1 MNNNILSLKKDINN
15 IGYYN
20 HFYLK
25 KLNLTNFRNHSSL
38 SMKTPESA
46 ILIYGENGCGK
57 TNILEAISLLSQGK
71 GIRKSKIEDYFTQSV
86 FNNNPQ
92 KSWGINADIVTP
104 DGNINIGTGLKENS
118 QKNSRIVRVNAENCS
133 QIELGKILKISW
145 ITPQMCILFQSGMS
159 ERRRFLDSLTSS
171 LDTLHIGRVYKYQKL
186 LRERSN
192 VILQFN
198 SDPAWLNSIENQIS
212 ELAIAIIA
220 SRLELVQALNDLF
233 NEEFQNN
240 DLVDTFPPA
249 EIKLKGQ
256 IEDLLLK
263 KSALEVEDY
272 VKAILKKSR
281 FDNDAPICGPHT
293 TKIEIVNRIDN
304 KCVEIS
310 STGEQKLILISII
323 LSHARMLNIKYN
335 MAPILLLD
343 DIVEHLDEK
352 HKTALFLEISRHC
365 AQSWFTSTSKEA
377 FKNYPKKIDKI
388 YLPKVTGDL
397 KGCYDYK
404 MENIQCLRKS

>member
-118 QKNSRIVRVNAENCS
+118 QKKSRIVRVNAENCS

-186 LRERSN
+186 LRQRSN

-198 SDPAWLNSIENQIS
+198 SDPTWLNSIENQIS

-233 NEEFQNN
+233 NQEFQNN

-281 FDNDAPICGPHT
+281 FDNDAPVCGPHT
-293 TKIEIVNRIDN
+293 TKIEIVNRIN
-304 KCVEIS
+304 NECVEIS

-377 FKNYPKKIDKI
+377 FKDYPKKIDKI

>member
-1 MNNNILSLKKDINN
+1 MNNNILSLKKDIND

-92 KSWGINADIVTP
+92 KSWGINADIITP

-118 QKNSRIVRVNAENCS
+118 QKKSRIVRVNAENCS

-186 LRERSN
+186 LRQRSN

-198 SDPAWLNSIENQIS
+198 NDPTWLNSIENQIS

-233 NEEFQNN
+233 NQEFQNN

-293 TKIEIVNRIDN
+293 TKIEIVNRINN

>member
-25 KLNLTNFRNHSSL
+25 KLNLTNFRNHSNL

-92 KSWGINADIVTP
+92 KSWGINADIITP
-104 DGNINIGTGLKENS
+104 DGNMNIGTGLKENS
-118 QKNSRIVRVNAENCS
+118 QKKSRIIRVNAENCS

-186 LRERSN
+186 LRQRSN

-198 SDPAWLNSIENQIS
+198 NDPTWLNSIENQIS

-233 NEEFQNN
+233 NQEFQNN

-293 TKIEIVNRIDN
+293 TKIEIVNRINN

>member
-71 GIRKSKIEDYFTQSV
+71 GIRKSKIEEYFTQSV

-171 LDTLHIGRVYKYQKL
+171 LDTLHIGRIYKYQKL
-186 LRERSN
+186 LRQRSN

-198 SDPAWLNSIENQIS
+198 SDPTWLNSIENQIS

-281 FDNDAPICGPHT
+281 FDNDAIVCGPHT
-293 TKIEIVNRIDN
+293 TKIEIVNRINN

>member
-38 SMKTPESA
+38 SMKTSESA

-104 DGNINIGTGLKENS
+104 DGNINIVTGLKENS
-118 QKNSRIVRVNAENCS
+118 QKKSRIVRVNAENCS

-171 LDTLHIGRVYKYQKL
+171 LDVLHIGRVYKYQKL
-186 LRERSN
+186 LRQRSN

-198 SDPAWLNSIENQIS
+198 SDPTWLNSIENQIS

-233 NEEFQNN
+233 NEEFENN

-281 FDNDAPICGPHT
+281 FDNDVPVCGPHT
-293 TKIEIVNRIDN
+293 TKIEIVNRINN
-304 KCVEIS
+304 KSVEIS

-404 MENIQCLRKS
+404 MENIQCLIKS

>member
-71 GIRKSKIEDYFTQSV
+71 GIRKSKIEDYITQSV

-133 QIELGKILKISW
+133 QIELGKIFKISW

-186 LRERSN
+186 LRQRSN

-198 SDPAWLNSIENQIS
+198 SDPTWLNSIENQIS

-281 FDNDAPICGPHT
+281 FDNDALVCGPHT
-293 TKIEIVNRIDN
+293 TKIEIVNRINN

>member
-1 MNNNILSLKKDINN
+1 MNNNILSLKKDIND

-118 QKNSRIVRVNAENCS
+118 QKKSRIIRVNAENCS

-159 ERRRFLDSLTSS
+159 ERRRFLDNLTSS
-171 LDTLHIGRVYKYQKL
+171 LDILHIGRVYKYQKL
-186 LRERSN
+186 LRQRSN

-198 SDPAWLNSIENQIS
+198 SDPTWLNSIENQIS

-281 FDNDAPICGPHT
+281 FDNDAPVCGPHT
-293 TKIEIVNRIDN
+293 TKIEIVNRINN

-377 FKNYPKKIDKI
+377 FKDYPKKIDKI

>member
-71 GIRKSKIEDYFTQSV
+71 GIRKSKIEEYFTQSV

-198 SDPAWLNSIENQIS
+198 SDPTWLNSIENQIS

-281 FDNDAPICGPHT
+281 FDNDALVCGPHT
-293 TKIEIVNRIDN
+293 TKIEIVNRINN

>member
-25 KLNLTNFRNHSSL
+25 KLNLTNFRNHSNL

-71 GIRKSKIEDYFTQSV
+71 GIRKSKIEEYLTQSV

-92 KSWGINADIVTP
+92 KSWGINAYIVTP

-198 SDPAWLNSIENQIS
+198 SDPTWLNSIENQIS

-281 FDNDAPICGPHT
+281 FDNDALVCGPHT
-293 TKIEIVNRIDN
+293 TKIEIVNRINN

>member
-38 SMKTPESA
+38 SMTTPESA

-86 FNNNPQ
+86 LNNNPQ
-92 KSWGINADIVTP
+92 KSWGINADIITP
-104 DGNINIGTGLKENS
+104 DGNMNIGTGLKENS
-118 QKNSRIVRVNAENCS
+118 QKKSRIIRVNAENCS

-186 LRERSN
+186 LRQRSN

-198 SDPAWLNSIENQIS
+198 SDPTWLNSIENQIS

-233 NEEFQNN
+233 NQEFQNN

-281 FDNDAPICGPHT
+281 FDNDAAVCGPHDS
-293 TKIEIVNRIDN
+293 KIEIVNRINN

-365 AQSWFTSTSKEA
+365 AQSLFTSTSKEA

>member
-57 TNILEAISLLSQGK
+57 TNILEAISLLTQGK
-71 GIRKSKIEDYFTQSV
+71 GLRKSKIEDYPS
-86 FNNNPQ
+86 Q
-92 KSWGINADIVTP
+92 KSVSNENQNNWGINANFITP
-104 DGNINIGTGLKENS
+104 DGKVNIGTGLKENS
-118 QKNSRIVRVNAENCS
+118 QKKSRIVRVNAENCS

-186 LRERSN
+186 LRQRSN

-198 SDPAWLNSIENQIS
+198 SDPTWLNSIENQIS

-233 NEEFQNN
+233 NQEFQNN

-281 FDNDAPICGPHT
+281 FDNDAPVCGPHT
-293 TKIEIVNRIDN
+293 TKIEIVNRINN

>member
-71 GIRKSKIEDYFTQSV
+71 GIRKSKIEEYFTQSV

-171 LDTLHIGRVYKYQKL
+171 LDILHIGRVYKYQKL
-186 LRERSN
+186 LRQRSN

-198 SDPAWLNSIENQIS
+198 SDPTWLNSIENQIS

-281 FDNDAPICGPHT
+281 FDNDALVCGPHT
-293 TKIEIVNRIDN
+293 TKIEIVNRINN

>member
-1 MNNNILSLKKDINN
+1 MNNNILSLKKDIND

-92 KSWGINADIVTP
+92 KSWGINADIITP
-104 DGNINIGTGLKENS
+104 DGNMNIGTGLKENS
-118 QKNSRIVRVNAENCS
+118 QKKSRIIRVNAENCS

-159 ERRRFLDSLTSS
+159 ERRRFLDNLTSS
-171 LDTLHIGRVYKYQKL
+171 LDILHIGRVYKYQKL
-186 LRERSN
+186 LRQRSN

-198 SDPAWLNSIENQIS
+198 NDPTWLNSIENQIS

-233 NEEFQNN
+233 NQEFQNN

-293 TKIEIVNRIDN
+293 TKIEIVNRINN

>member
-71 GIRKSKIEDYFTQSV
+71 GIRKSKIEEYFTQSV

-171 LDTLHIGRVYKYQKL
+171 LDTLHIGRIYKYQKL
-186 LRERSN
+186 LRQRSN

-198 SDPAWLNSIENQIS
+198 SDPTWLNSIENQIS

-281 FDNDAPICGPHT
+281 FDNDALVCGPHT
-293 TKIEIVNRIDN
+293 TKIEIVNRINN

>member
-118 QKNSRIVRVNAENCS
+118 QKKSRIVRVNAENCS

-186 LRERSN
+186 LRQRSN

-198 SDPAWLNSIENQIS
+198 SDPTWLNSIENQIS

-281 FDNDAPICGPHT
+281 FDNDAPVCGPHT
-293 TKIEIVNRIDN
+293 TKIEIVNRIN
-304 KCVEIS
+304 KKCVEIS

-377 FKNYPKKIDKI
+377 FKDYPKKIDKI

-404 MENIQCLRKS
+404 MENIQCPRKS

>member
-71 GIRKSKIEDYFTQSV
+71 GIRKSKIEEYITQSV

-198 SDPAWLNSIENQIS
+198 SDPTWLNSIENQIS

-281 FDNDAPICGPHT
+281 FDNDALVCGPHT
-293 TKIEIVNRIDN
+293 TKIEIVNRINN

>member
-71 GIRKSKIEDYFTQSV
+71 GIRKSKIEEYFTQSV

-186 LRERSN
+186 LRQRSN

-198 SDPAWLNSIENQIS
+198 SDPTWLKSIENQIS

-281 FDNDAPICGPHT
+281 FDNDVPVCGPHT

-377 FKNYPKKIDKI
+377 FKYYPKKIDKI

>member
-71 GIRKSKIEDYFTQSV
+71 GIRKSKIEEYFTQSV

-186 LRERSN
+186 LRQRSN

-198 SDPAWLNSIENQIS
+198 SDPTWLNSIENQIS

-281 FDNDAPICGPHT
+281 FDNDALVCGPHT
-293 TKIEIVNRIDN
+293 TKIEIVNRINN